1 MAGAADRGGGD
12 RPGLP
17 GRVGATG
24 IDRTAGAI
32 GVGLVITL
40 AGLGVGPA
48 ESVATRRRTLAAQAA
63 AGVPRAV
70 LGRALLLETALP
82 LAPGVLLA
90 GIGGGAIGLWHAALA
105 EGGGWSAPW
114 AVLLVPVAVHTA
126 SLRAAATAVPLLH
139 RTPRPSEPRYA

>member
-1 MAGAADRGGGD
+1 DGAAAGGAAADGAATGGAAADGAAAGGRHGVAGAADRGGGD

-70 LGRALLLETALP
+70 LG
-82 LAPGVLLA
+82 
-90 GIGGGAIGLWHAALA
+90 
-105 EGGGWSAPW
+105 
-114 AVLLVPVAVHTA
+114 
-126 SLRAAATAVPLLH
+126 
-139 RTPRPSEPRYA
+139 